1 MCGVLKKKE
10 VCSKQF
16 CSKQFCSKK
25 LLSISY
31 EHMDIFGIFSNKHD
45 GEHRIHFNNKIIII
59 NKFTTTSIA
68 VST

>member
-31 EHMDIFGIFSNKHD
+31 EHMDIFGILA
-45 GEHRIHFNNKIIII
+45 I
-59 NKFTTTSIA
+59 NTMESIEFISTTK
-68 VST
+68 